1 MRRFFLLMF
10 LLSVL
15 NFEVQAAPVI
25 SVQFKSFFRHHEVNF
40 TTHRLIVLKIKI
52 SGVTPKKK
60 KLLELKYAFANQP
73 GEIKTLTK
81 RANSRGEI
89 ELTKLL
95 SLFKFYKRNLGKNE
109 SAKLF
114 TAYVF
119 LKDPSQDRHVT
130 VAKRWSDLLVMPKGQ
145 DKIYRLNSEVLCQ
158 WQGDTRIDSEY
169 FINDERVVKN
179 ITRIASINVRKGIRM
194 DLGAETA
201 GLLNLNIPIFK
212 PVSPAPAGT
221 LNPTPGS
228 ISPLG
233 TSIYIGADFS
243 KISSTRET
251 FDLEQSWGLVPGQG
265 GFIIRRASYSRYKA
279 IMYEKEDGEYVA
291 REEGILDVG
300 QDGLSFAVV
309 PRSFADN
316 PEESLQFIDKMI
328 EKVDSCRSVLAQ
340 NISSYVIEN
349 NNSQVLYIPLGE
361 FR

>member
-1 MRRFFLLMF
+1 MRWSILLIFLLT
-10 LLSVL
+10 VL
-15 NFEVQAAPVI
+15 TFEVQAAPI
-25 SVQFKSFFRHHEVNF
+25 IAIQFKSFLHHLEVNF

-52 SGVTPKKK
+52 TGLTPKKK
-60 KLLELKYAFANQP
+60 NFIELKYSFANQP
-73 GEIKTLTK
+73 GERTILRK
-81 RANSRGEI
+81 RANSQGEI
-89 ELTKLL
+89 EITKLL

-119 LKDPSQDRHVT
+119 LKESENTYVT
-130 VAKRWSDLLVMPKGQ
+130 IAKKWCDLLVMPKGQ
-145 DKIYRLNSEVLCQ
+145 DKIYRINSEVLCQ

-169 FINDERVVKN
+169 FVNDERVVKN
-179 ITRIASINVRKGIRM
+179 IARITSINVRKGIRM

-212 PVSPAPAGT
+212 PISPTSAGS
-221 LNPTPGS
+221 LIPTPGS
-228 ISPLG
+228 LGPLG
-233 TSIYIGADFS
+233 TSIYIGAEFS
-243 KISSTRET
+243 NINSSRES

-279 IMYEKEDGEYVA
+279 IKYENENGEYVA

-300 QDGLSFAVV
+300 EDGLSFVVV
-309 PRSFADN
+309 PRSLSAN
-316 PEESLQFIDKMI
+316 PQEALQFIDKII
-328 EKVDSCRSVLAQ
+328 EKVDSCRADLAQ
-340 NISSYVIEN
+340 NPSSYVIEN